1 MADTGQGRHV
11 VMLLRNPFTHD
22 SRVEKEARSLIGAG
36 YRVTVVAD
44 AAEGLPS
51 RERRG
56 RIDVRRLDRRLRR
69 MPGVRFLVHEARLAR
84 ALRALKPDVLHA
96 HDSNALIAVG
106 LAARSLGVPFVYD
119 AHDLWLG
126 RPRRERGHVYF
137 ALNQLLYRIVEG
149 LLVPRAAVTITV
161 SEPIVRHLRRRYRLR
176 RVELVPNYPEPGSA
190 GARSELRSLVGGGS
204 IGHRGAVVLYLGGLM
219 AGRGLE
225 QLVGAIGLAPS
236 TELAILGDGP
246 LAPDLL
252 RRAAGVGAADRVH
265 LLAPVAPEEVTA
277 YAASADV
284 GVSPIVPSCLNYRY
298 SLPNKLFQYMAAGIP
313 VVASDLPQVREVV
326 DGARC
331 GVVVDT
337 TRPSAIARAIEQ
349 LASDPAEARAMG
361 TRGRAAVEERYHW
374 AAAGA
379 VLVRAYAGLIAH
391 GRLAGEAMVKT
402 TDADDTR

>member
-1 MADTGQGRHV
+1 MADPGRGRHV

-22 SRVEKEARSLIGAG
+22 SRVEKEARTLIGAG
-36 YRVTVVAD
+36 YRVSVVAD

-51 RERRG
+51 RERRDG
-56 RIDVRRLDRRLRR
+56 IEVRRLDRRVRRIPGLRF
-69 MPGVRFLVHEARLAR
+69 VVHEARLAR
-84 ALRALKPDVLHA
+84 ALRAQKPDILHA

-106 LAARSLGVPFVYD
+106 VAARSLGVPFVYD

-126 RPRRERGHVYF
+126 RPRRERGRLYF
-137 ALNQLLYRIVEG
+137 ALNHLLYRLVEG
-149 LLVPRAAVTITV
+149 LLVPRAAVTFTV
-161 SEPIVRHLRRRYRLR
+161 SEPIARHLRRRYRLR
-176 RVELVPNYPEPGSA
+176 RVEMVPNYPEPGTP

-204 IGHRGAVVLYLGGLM
+204 IGHRGVLVLYLGGLM

-225 QLVGAIGLAPS
+225 QLVDAIGLAPS

-277 YAASADV
+277 YAASADI

-326 DGARC
+326 EGTGC

-337 TRPSAIARAIEQ
+337 TRPAAIARAIER
-349 LASDPAEARAMG
+349 LAGDPGEARAMG
-361 TRGRAAVEERYHW
+361 VRGRAAVEERYHW

-379 VLVRAYAGLIAH
+379 VLVRAYAGLMAH
-391 GRLAGEAMVKT
+391 GRPTGEAMVET
-402 TDADDTR
+402 PDADHTP